1 MALSELAAI
10 EAAYHTLRR
19 LAPAGRRRALQWLS
33 DALVAS
39 SPAESRA
46 EPRAEPSSPAEK
58 PSRRS
63 VKTAKAAK
71 AAPRKTKDGDRQ
83 YRRMPPADEVMA
95 AYGQV
100 GTVTGLAEHYG
111 VPRYTVQGWARRLR
125 DQGHQIGRN
134 S

>member
-10 EAAYHTLRR
+10 EAAYHTLRQ
-19 LAPAGRRRALQWLS
+19 LDPAGRRRALQWLS
-33 DALVAS
+33 AALVAS
-39 SPAESRA
+39 SPAGSA
-46 EPRAEPSSPAEK
+46 SSEK
-58 PSRRS
+58 PSRRQGKAA
-63 VKTAKAAK
+63 KTAK
-71 AAPRKTKDGDRQ
+71 AAPRKKPDGDRQ